1 MISRLGLVV
10 DYLRLARPGIWI
22 KSPDS
27 RSLLRRKREVEDEL
41 FKK

>member
-10 DYLRLARPGIWI
+10 EYLRPARPGIWI

-27 RSLLRRKREVEDEL
+27 PSPPRRKREVEDEM